1 MVEFAIKKQ
10 IKDYSY
16 SLWNNIL
23 EIWVK
28 DLNDNEFIVATV
40 VDCENMED
48 YKLNNLALEILEN
61 LDYEIIGD

>member
-1 MVEFAIKKQ
+1 MVEIGIKKQ

-16 SLWNNIL
+16 SLWSNIL

-28 DLNDNEFIVATV
+28 DLNDNEFVVATV
-40 VDCENMED
+40 VDCENMKD
-48 YKLNNLALEILEN
+48 YKLNNLVLEILEN